1 MNIIQE
7 IFYLLFVMALGFLLG
22 ATYILKTGGF

>member
-7 IFYLLFVMALGFLLG
+7 IFYLIFVMSLGFLLG